1 MKGYIDNE
9 EETANA
15 LRLHSDGLIWL
26 HTGDIGVIDGDGF
39 IYFKQRL
46 KRLIVSSGY
55 NIYPAQLENVF
66 DAHEKVQMSCAIG
79 VPDSYKMHK
88 VKMFIMPAAGVEP
101 NEETKKELLDYAR
114 KNIAKYA
121 LPYDI
126 EFRDQLPK
134 TLVGKVAY
142 RELEEE
148 ELKKLKF
155 EERPAIVNAISEA
168 RALGDLSENAEYHY
182 AKDKQGFIE
191 GRIRELESKL
201 SRAEVIDITKLGG
214 TSVKFGCTVTI
225 CDESNDEEVTYK
237 IVGIDEA
244 DVKKNLLSVGA
255 PLARAMIGKEAGDEI
270 KLNTP
275 SGMKQYEILEVKY
288 I

>member
-1 MKGYIDNE
+1 M
-9 EETANA
+9 
-15 LRLHSDGLIWL
+15 
-26 HTGDIGVIDGDGF
+26 
-39 IYFKQRL
+39 
-46 KRLIVSSGY
+46 
-55 NIYPAQLENVF
+55 
-66 DAHEKVQMSCAIG
+66 EKVYMTPRG
-79 VPDSYKMHK
+79 YK
-88 VKMFIMPAAGVEP
+88 I
-101 NEETKKELLDYAR
+101 
-114 KNIAKYA
+114 
-121 LPYDI
+121 
-126 EFRDQLPK
+126 
-134 TLVGKVAY
+134 
-142 RELEEE
+142 LED

-155 EERPAIVNAISEA
+155 EERPTIVNAIAEA

-201 SRAEVIDITKLGG
+201 SRAEVIDITKLEG

-225 CDESNDEEVTYK
+225 CDESTDEEVTYK

-244 DVKKNLLSVGA
+244 NIKKNLLSVEA

>member
-1 MKGYIDNE
+1 M
-9 EETANA
+9 
-15 LRLHSDGLIWL
+15 
-26 HTGDIGVIDGDGF
+26 
-39 IYFKQRL
+39 
-46 KRLIVSSGY
+46 
-55 NIYPAQLENVF
+55 
-66 DAHEKVQMSCAIG
+66 EKVYMTPRG
-79 VPDSYKMHK
+79 YK
-88 VKMFIMPAAGVEP
+88 I
-101 NEETKKELLDYAR
+101 L
-114 KNIAKYA
+114 
-121 LPYDI
+121 
-126 EFRDQLPK
+126 
-134 TLVGKVAY
+134 
-142 RELEEE
+142 EE

-155 EERPAIVNAISEA
+155 EERPAIVNAIAEA

-201 SRAEVIDITKLGG
+201 SRAEIIDITKLNG

-225 CDESNDEEVTYK
+225 CDESTNEEVTYK

-255 PLARAMIGKEAGDEI
+255 PLARAMIGKEVGDEI

-275 SGMKQYEILEVKY
+275 SGMKEYEILEVKY

>member
-1 MKGYIDNE
+1 M
-9 EETANA
+9 
-15 LRLHSDGLIWL
+15 
-26 HTGDIGVIDGDGF
+26 
-39 IYFKQRL
+39 
-46 KRLIVSSGY
+46 
-55 NIYPAQLENVF
+55 
-66 DAHEKVQMSCAIG
+66 EKVHMTPQG
-79 VPDSYKMHK
+79 YK
-88 VKMFIMPAAGVEP
+88 I
-101 NEETKKELLDYAR
+101 L
-114 KNIAKYA
+114 
-121 LPYDI
+121 
-126 EFRDQLPK
+126 
-134 TLVGKVAY
+134 
-142 RELEEE
+142 EE

-155 EERPAIVNAISEA
+155 EERPAIVNAIAEA

-201 SRAEVIDITKLGG
+201 SRAEVIDITKLNG

-225 CDESNDEEVTYK
+225 CDESTDEEVTYK
-237 IVGIDEA
+237 IVGVDEA
-244 DVKKNLLSVGA
+244 DIKKNLLSVGA